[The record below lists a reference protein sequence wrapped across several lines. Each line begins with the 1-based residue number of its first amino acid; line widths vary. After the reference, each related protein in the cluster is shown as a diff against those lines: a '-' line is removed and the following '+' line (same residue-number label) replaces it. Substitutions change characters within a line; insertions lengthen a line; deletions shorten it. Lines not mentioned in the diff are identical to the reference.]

1 MKPSTRDNHE
11 DSNMDKVLG
20 VILGGGRGTRLYPLT
35 KFRSKPA
42 VPLAGKYRLIDI
54 PISNCINSDIRRVYI
69 LTQFNSVSLHRH
81 VTQTFHFDAFSGGF
95 VDILAAQQT
104 LTGELWYQGTADA
117 VRQNLRYFQD
127 GRTSH
132 VLILSGD
139 QLYQMDFR
147 KLFDHH
153 KETRSEM
160 TIAALPVAREE
171 APRLGIL
178 KADADG
184 RITEFFEKPKDPQ
197 VLDQLTVS
205 PAAFRRMGVSAE
217 GKTHLASMGIYL
229 FDLDV
234 LVNLLNAST
243 KTDFGKEIIPDAIK
257 TTRVF
262 AHVFDGYWED
272 IGTIES
278 FHRANLEFASPNPKF
293 DFFRL
298 EEPIYTRSRFLP
310 ASRVISCV
318 MKRALLADGRLVEDA
333 QCENCV
339 IGVRS
344 VIKAGA
350 RIEDTVILGADFFQ
364 SESDKAQDERA
375 GRPPIGIGRNVKIRR
390 AIIDKNARIGDNV
403 VIENARN
410 LPHHDAPNYNIRDGI
425 VIVPKNETI
434 PAGTVI

>member
-1 MKPSTRDNHE
+1 MALRAQTGHE
-11 DSNMDKVLG
+11 ESRMDRVLG

-35 KFRSKPA
+35 KHRSKPA

-69 LTQFNSVSLHRH
+69 LTQFNSASLHRH
-81 VTQTFHFDAFSGGF
+81 VTQTYHFDPFSRGF

-104 LTGELWYQGTADA
+104 LSGELWYQGTADA
-117 VRQNLRYFQD
+117 VRQNLRYFQH

-147 KLFDHH
+147 RILEVHE
-153 KETRSEM
+153 ETRSEM
-160 TIAALPVAREE
+160 TIAALPVTREE

-178 KADADG
+178 KPDTDG
-184 RITEFFEKPKDPQ
+184 RITEFFEKPKDPK
-197 VLDQLTVS
+197 VLDPLTVS
-205 PAAFRRMGVSAE
+205 PAGFRRLGVTAE

-234 LVNLLNAST
+234 LVGLLNASP
-243 KTDFGKEIIPDAIK
+243 KTDFGKEIIPEAIK
-257 TTRVF
+257 TNRVF
-262 AHVFDGYWED
+262 AHVFNGYWED

-278 FHRANLEFASPNPKF
+278 FHRANLDFATPNPAF

-298 EEPIYTRSRFLP
+298 EAPIYTHSRFLP
-310 ASRVISCV
+310 ASRVISCA
-318 MKRALLADGRLVEDA
+318 MKHTLLADGCFIEEGRFEKA
-333 QCENCV
+333 V

-344 VIKAGA
+344 IIRAGA
-350 RIEDTVILGADFFQ
+350 HIEETVIMGADFI
-364 SESDKAQDERA
+364 ESDADQAQAARM
-375 GRPPIGIGRNVKIRR
+375 GRPAMGIGRNVKIRR

-403 VIENARN
+403 VIENAKG
-410 LPHHDAPNYNIRDGI
+410 LTDFDAPNYNIRDGI
-425 VIVPKNETI
+425 VIVPKGETI
-434 PAGTVI
+434 PEGTVI